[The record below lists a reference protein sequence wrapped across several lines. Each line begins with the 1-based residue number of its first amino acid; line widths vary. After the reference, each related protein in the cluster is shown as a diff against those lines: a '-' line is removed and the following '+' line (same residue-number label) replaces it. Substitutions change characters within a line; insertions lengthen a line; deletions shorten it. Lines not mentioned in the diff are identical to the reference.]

1 MLQLKFYDCK
11 LSHHSQFNVMLK
23 ILFQCGKEFV
33 PLKPKYRPFD
43 PIFTPESLSNQHN
56 VIAKKGTRGVGGWLH
71 CKMVSIFFS
80 PGPIED
86 FNLENFYILVVQS
99 NCNFLDKRSHC
110 LILHSFLHKFPR
122 ALISH
127 LSSIQGSPILTQKIP
142 TKTTLQCTVPPCQ
155 IQASIFFFPNPKE
168 K

>member
-1 MLQLKFYDCK
+1 
-11 LSHHSQFNVMLK
+11 MLK
-23 ILFQCGKEFV
+23 ILFQFGKEFV
-33 PLKPKYRPFD
+33 ALKPKYRPLWPDLHPWEPFQSAQCYRK
-43 PIFTPESLSNQHN
+43 ERNE
-56 VIAKKGTRGVGGWLH
+56 GCGGWLH
-71 CKMVSIFFS
+71 CKMVSIFLS

-99 NCNFLDKRSHC
+99 NFNFLDQRSPC
-110 LILHSFLHKFPR
+110 LILHSFLPKFPR

-155 IQASIFFFPNPKE
+155 IQASIFFFPNHKE